1 MSVSRRLFPQL
12 LILKFLTYTFQD
24 ENVHY
29 DVCSPEGICQIAFVS
44 DFAHADLQQHPVS
57 TQYLEKRAI
66 SGPWTPLEG
75 NQACTWT
82 LEELQITVITLD
94 VGRFW
99 VPRKFL
105 NAHLR
110 NVMGQDISKPK
121 VYCKIL

>member
-1 MSVSRRLFPQL
+1 MSVSRRLTEL
-12 LILKFLTYTFQD
+12 LILKFLTTFQD

-44 DFAHADLQQHPVS
+44 DFSHANLQHPVS

-94 VGRFW
+94 VGRF
-99 VPRKFL
+99 
-105 NAHLR
+105 
-110 NVMGQDISKPK
+110 
-121 VYCKIL
+121 